1 MNERIQELARQSG
14 AYHKDDDGEETKI
27 AVLIGKEVEKF
38 AELIVRE
45 CMELNRKQSWD
56 LTGVIIDVEESTGF
70 DEVCMNTVKRVK
82 NYLAGDDLLK
92 HFGVEE

>member
-1 MNERIQELARQSG
+1 MKTHEQFDKLAEQCYVKTGSVQTDHFD
-14 AYHKDDDGEETKI
+14 Y
-27 AVLIGKEVEKF
+27 VKF